1 MGLFILDEWR
11 FHFSPNQV
19 LGELHVAPV
28 IPVSVIPGKADLS
41 SRRSLRGKKC
51 TSPVAHVLS
60 AAGSK

>member
-19 LGELHVAPV
+19 LGELYVAPV
-28 IPVSVIPGKADLS
+28 TPVPATPGEADPS